1 MGHNCNCHD
10 NHGHDCGHWHGD
22 HYYFFGEGYGNYRFC
37 ESDGTIV
44 GTLFLIL
51 GIIII
56 LVQAFG

>member
-1 MGHNCNCHD
+1 MGHNCDCHHDHDHCGHDSHHD
-10 NHGHDCGHWHGD
+10 N
-22 HYYFFGEGYGNYRFC
+22 YYFYGNYGGYNFC

-56 LVQAFG
+56 LVQVFG